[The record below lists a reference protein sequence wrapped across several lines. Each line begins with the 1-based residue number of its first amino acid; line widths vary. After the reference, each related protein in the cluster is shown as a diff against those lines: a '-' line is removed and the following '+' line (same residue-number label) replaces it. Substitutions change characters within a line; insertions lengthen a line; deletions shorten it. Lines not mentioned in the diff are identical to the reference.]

1 VVATGGKWY
10 TSDINTLITL
20 TLNRPLVRLQQQSTQ
35 SIPSLTDTAI
45 TFGVGSED
53 IDTHGFH
60 DTSSNTSRIIPN
72 VAGYYQLTGNVWWGN
87 DADLKSYHAAIAKN
101 GSVVAR
107 NRVLLSNN
115 ASFVTDATSR
125 SHSAF
130 AILSANGTTD
140 YFELMGQQQQI
151 AAASLSTN
159 AGGSFS
165 SVLECIYL
173 RPL

>member
-1 VVATGGKWY
+1 MVATGGKFLAA
-10 TSDINTLITL
+10 DLNTLITL
-20 TLNRPLVRLQQQSTQ
+20 TLNRPLVRLQQQATQ
-35 SIPSLTDTAI
+35 SVPSLTDTAI
-45 TFGVGSED
+45 TFGAGSED

-60 DTSSNTSRIIPN
+60 DTSTNTSRITPS
-72 VAGYYQLTGNVWWGN
+72 VAGYYQVSGNVWWGN

-107 NRVLLSNN
+107 NRVLLPN
-115 ASFVTDATSR
+115 ATVVTDATTR

-130 AILSANGTTD
+130 AILSSNGSTD
-140 YFELMGQQQQI
+140 YFELMGQQQQQ
-151 AAASLSTN
+151 AAGALSTSVS
-159 AGGSFS
+159 GSFS